1 MTELRL
7 EGVRFDY
14 PGGVRAL
21 DGVDLVIRPGER
33 VALVGQN
40 GSGKTTLVRHLDG
53 LLRPTAGRVLVG
65 GVDAAGLTV
74 ARLARTVGLAFQDP
88 DSQVFA
94 SSVRAEVS
102 FGPRN
107 VGLRGATLQ
116 AAVDWALESVGLA
129 GEAATNPFDLGV
141 SRRKLLTIAS
151 VLAMGTPVVILDEPT
166 TGQDLRGVLRIE
178 SILDGLTAQG
188 RTVIAITHDL
198 RFAAERFD
206 RIVGMRAGKMI
217 LDGPP
222 ETVFAASAWPALRTT
237 WLEPPLPALVGERLG
252 LGSTPTDESLVAA
265 VGSTGGAALS
275 G

>member
-7 EGVRFDY
+7 ESVRFDY

-88 DSQVFA
+88 DTQVFA
-94 SSVRAEVS
+94 SSVWAEVS

-107 VGLRGATLQ
+107 VGLRGAALR
-116 AAVDWALESVGLA
+116 AAVDGALEQVGLA

-151 VLAMGTPVVILDEPT
+151 VLAMGTQVVILDEPT

-206 RIVGMRAGKMI
+206 RIVVLRTGRVI

-222 ETVFAASAWPALRTT
+222 EAVFAASAWPALRST

-252 LGSTPTDESLVAA
+252 LGSTPTDAALVAA
-265 VGSTGGAALS
+265 VGSTGGAPLS